1 MTTYSDTKKNAMIEA
16 LEKTLGI
23 VTDACKMVG
32 IARSTHYKWMDD
44 DEQYKAEVEE
54 LSNLVLDF
62 AESKLHENINNND
75 TTAIIFLLKT
85 RGKKRGYV
93 ERQEIDA
100 NISQKNLPDWLQDGE
115 AQP

>member
-1 MTTYSDTKKNAMIEA
+1 MIEA

-100 NISQKNLPDWLQDGE
+100 NIFQKNLPDWLQDGDS
-115 AQP
+115 QP